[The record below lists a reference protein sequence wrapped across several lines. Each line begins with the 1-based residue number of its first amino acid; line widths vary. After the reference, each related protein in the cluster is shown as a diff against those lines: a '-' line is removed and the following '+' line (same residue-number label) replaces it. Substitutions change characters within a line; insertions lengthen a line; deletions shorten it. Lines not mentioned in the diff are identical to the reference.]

1 MLWVMTSRRS
11 EIVHRVL
18 ELVEVMMLES
28 RRTKPQFIF
37 GSFGLLGR
45 VVRYTWTWLWVV
57 CEGVAVI
64 FLYSPEMRWF
74 WG

>member
-28 RRTKPQFIF
+28 RRNEATVYLWFVWAF
-37 GSFGLLGR
+37 GES
-45 VVRYTWTWLWVV
+45 
-57 CEGVAVI
+57 CEVYLDLAV
-64 FLYSPEMRWF
+64 
-74 WG
+74 GCV